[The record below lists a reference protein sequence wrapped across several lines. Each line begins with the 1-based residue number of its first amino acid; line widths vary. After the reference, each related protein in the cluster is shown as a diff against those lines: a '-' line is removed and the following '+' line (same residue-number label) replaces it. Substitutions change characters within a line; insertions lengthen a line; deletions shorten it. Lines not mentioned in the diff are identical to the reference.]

1 MQPLTQILCCACL
14 IRSTLMVFLD
24 RVTRAQGWGGGG
36 KGGSH
41 QEFTNNNFAFHESR
55 NKYLLFHATKKYRSY
70 KMSKTLP

>member
-1 MQPLTQILCCACL
+1 MH
-14 IRSTLMVFLD
+14 
-24 RVTRAQGWGGGG
+24 RVGGGG
-36 KGGSH
+36 GGGRGGSH